1 MKNSINYTALGQAT
15 DTTWGRQSSNQN
27 GTQSIKF
34 KVSQDRLTATFT
46 VVISFASERDF
57 FLVKRGY
64 EQEAVDLIGQAVK
77 KVKADYKE
85 ITNSSFKLKEVL
97 SDDSLEII
105 GTNPY
110 NPRKSALYRKTI
122 QFEIS

>member
-1 MKNSINYTALGQAT
+1 
-15 DTTWGRQSSNQN
+15 
-27 GTQSIKF
+27 
-34 KVSQDRLTATFT
+34 
-46 VVISFASERDF
+46 
-57 FLVKRGY
+57 VKRGY